1 MERARGPGYSWDTGN
16 LNMDESEQMRIDNVK
31 GSAPAGT
38 RVLGLLLV
46 AISLSLAGCGGST
59 SLIRYCCYEGDAALT
74 HLDRVQ
80 FVAPDGTT
88 SSFNDIYP
96 DYAPQDSFATKSFPF
111 RKVQYS
117 LVTYDALAVI
127 LPLYD
132 ANRNGLLEEPEVA
145 VLYLREGAL
154 GMGHK
159 VDHLAV
165 DGKRVDAIMTS
176 RSDVGGLMRYLDA
189 RMDSLT
195 PEVQAQF
202 RDMERVG
209 LDIIQR
215 GSEGAD
221 RDKKFSP

>member
-16 LNMDESEQMRIDNVK
+16 LNMDESEQMRIDNLK
-31 GSAPAGT
+31 ESAPVGT
-38 RVLGLLLV
+38 GVLGLLLV

-59 SLIRYCCYEGDAALT
+59 SLIKDCCYKGDAVLT

-117 LVTYDALAVI
+117 LITYDALAVI

-132 ANRNGLLEEPEVA
+132 ANQNGLLEEPEIA
-145 VLYLREGAL
+145 VLYLREGVPLTVGSFPFAAL
-154 GMGHK
+154 HPLSCLGFGRRWERHSG
-159 VDHLAV
+159 D
-165 DGKRVDAIMTS
+165 
-176 RSDVGGLMRYLDA
+176 
-189 RMDSLT
+189 
-195 PEVQAQF
+195 QAG
-202 RDMERVG
+202 RPNG
-209 LDIIQR
+209 
-215 GSEGAD
+215 
-221 RDKKFSP
+221 

>member
-1 MERARGPGYSWDTGN
+1 MKD
-16 LNMDESEQMRIDNVK
+16 
-31 GSAPAGT
+31 SACAG
-38 RVLGLLLV
+38 RYGLAPLL
-46 AISLSLAGCGGST
+46 ISAALILSACGAST
-59 SLIRYCCYEGDAALT
+59 ALIKDCCYIGDAALV

-80 FVAPDGTT
+80 FVAADGTVST
-88 SSFNDIYP
+88 FDDIYP
-96 DYAPQDSFATKSFPF
+96 GYTPQDSFATKSFPF
-111 RKVQYS
+111 RRVAYS
-117 LVTYDALAVI
+117 LITYEALAVI

-132 ANRNGLLEEPEVA
+132 ANKNGYLEEPEVA

-154 GMGHK
+154 GMGHD
-159 VDHLAV
+159 VEHLAI

-189 RMDSLT
+189 RMDALT
-195 PEVQAQF
+195 PEVQAVF

-221 RDKKFSP
+221 RQKKITP

>member
-16 LNMDESEQMRIDNVK
+16 LIMDEGEQMKIENMK
-31 GSAPAGT
+31 GSAPVGT
-38 RVLGLLLV
+38 RVHGRLLV
-46 AISLSLAGCGGST
+46 AASLFLGACVGST
-59 SLIRYCCYEGDAALT
+59 SLIKSCCYEGDAALV

-88 SSFNDIYP
+88 STFDDIYP
-96 DYAPQDSFATKSFPF
+96 GFMPQDSFATKSFPF
-111 RKVQYS
+111 RKVNNA
-117 LVTYDALAVI
+117 LITYDSLTVI
-127 LPLYD
+127 LYLYD
-132 ANRNGLLEEPEVA
+132 ANKNGFLEEPEIT

-159 VDHLAV
+159 VDHLTV

-195 PEVQAQF
+195 PEVQAEF

-215 GSEGAD
+215 GSEGPD
-221 RDKKFSP
+221 RQKKITP